1 MPQRPRKIAVVAM
14 LSFFIL
20 ESPSWSASPWDAAGV
35 LKVSRRPAGTIKLR
49 FRELNSNLM
58 TARNRRWK
66 GNTYRPAISTLGF
79 ADQVFLGD
87 GNGNPHSP
95 ATNRI

>member
-1 MPQRPRKIAVVAM
+1 
-14 LSFFIL
+14 
-20 ESPSWSASPWDAAGV
+20 
-35 LKVSRRPAGTIKLR
+35 
-49 FRELNSNLM
+49 M